1 MLQAND
7 KNRVTPFKRKPNQQ
21 MNLGDKTLKPA
32 NVHHSLLYDLPR
44 NTYKQLKT
52 GHEVTWSLKSC
63 N

>member
-7 KNRVTPFKRKPNQQ
+7 ENRVTPFKKKPNQQ
-21 MNLGDKTLKPA
+21 MNLGDKTLKLA
-32 NVHHSLLYDLPR
+32 NVHQDLPR